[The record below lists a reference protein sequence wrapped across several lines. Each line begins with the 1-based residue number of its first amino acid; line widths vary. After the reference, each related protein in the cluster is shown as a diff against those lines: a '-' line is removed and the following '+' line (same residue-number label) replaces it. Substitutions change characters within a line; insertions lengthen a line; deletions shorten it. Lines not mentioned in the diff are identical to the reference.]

1 MNSEWKFYKGV
12 CHEGTQKDF
21 DDSSWE
27 TVTLGHTW
35 NNIDGQDGKP
45 GSKNTRDTDYFRGD
59 GWYRKRLNADEIKS
73 GKKYFLRFAGAN
85 MQAEV
90 FVNGEAVGSHKGGYT
105 AFRFDI
111 TDYLNLGEEN
121 VLAVRVNNERVPEI
135 APLSADFTFYGG
147 IYREVELIEKNPVH
161 FAVKPLADGEIKI
174 STPSVSDE
182 SGECVILATVKNDTD
197 KEKKLTVST
206 EVQESPE
213 WEKNPFIEKTNFDI
227 NENND
232 VAAPLSRSQTL
243 VLAAGEEREVSFTF
257 EVSNPHLW
265 NGRSDPFLYGATV
278 AVSCG
283 DEILDTASDEFGFR
297 YFSVDK
303 KNGFF
308 LNGKSYPLRGV
319 SRHQD
324 RELLG
329 NALTKKEHDEDFS
342 IIYDLGATA
351 IRLAHYPQAR
361 YFYKLCDRY
370 GIVVW
375 AEIPFVDEVGGSG
388 SYENPDDARKE
399 FFEITKQQL
408 RELICQNYNRPSI
421 ICWGLQNEVMMQ
433 FDDIMKKF
441 MRELHDVAKYE
452 DPYRLT
458 TQATNQPKAEKWQS
472 DLLAWNVYPGW
483 YGDSRKRLGKIMDSH
498 NRIKRPVAISE
509 YGAGG
514 NFLQHCERPKKVR
527 HDGQFHPEEYQT
539 KCHEA
544 FLNAINKRPY
554 LWATFVWNMFDFGSD
569 GRNEGD
575 RPGMNDKGLV
585 SFDRK
590 VKKDSFF
597 LYQSNWSKFPMIH
610 IAESRNTE
618 RTHRRAEIHVYSN
631 CENVTLYINGAEI
644 KTIPSDRN
652 RQKGVFV
659 FKAKLQKGENNIRAV
674 GTNNDTEYYVDEI
687 KWELNK

>member
-1 MNSEWKFYKGV
+1 MTSEWKFYKGS
-12 CHEGTQKDF
+12 CPEGAEKSF
-21 DDSSWE
+21 DDSNWE

-35 NNIDGQDGKP
+35 NNIDGQDGSP
-45 GSKNTRDTDYFRGD
+45 GGKDKYDTDYFRGD

-90 FVNGEAVGSHKGGYT
+90 FVNGEHAGSHKGGYT

-111 TDYLNLGEEN
+111 TNYLRHGGEN
-121 VLAVRVNNERVPEI
+121 VIAVRVNNERVPEI
-135 APLSADFTFYGG
+135 APITADFTFYGG
-147 IYREVELIEKNPVH
+147 LYREVELIEKNPVH
-161 FAVKPLADGEIKI
+161 FIVKPFADGELQI
-174 STPSVSDE
+174 STPHVSAE
-182 SGECVILATVKNDTD
+182 KGECVIRATLKNDTD
-197 KEKKLTVST
+197 REKKLSVCAEITDA
-206 EVQESPE
+206 PDF
-213 WEKNPFIEKTNFDI
+213 EKNPFIEKTYFDT
-227 NENND
+227 NENNKR
-232 VAAPLSRSQTL
+232 VAPLSQQHS
-243 VLAAGEEREVSFTF
+243 VILAAGEETEISFSF
-257 EVSNPHLW
+257 FVPNPHLW
-265 NGRSDPFLYGATV
+265 NGREDPFLYGAKV
-278 AVSCG
+278 SVSCG
-283 DEILDTASDEFGFR
+283 DEILDIVSDEFGFR

-303 KNGFF
+303 KKGFL
-308 LNGKSYPLRGV
+308 LNGRPYPLRGV

-329 NALTKKEHDEDFS
+329 NALTKKEHDEDFAL
-342 IIYDLGATA
+342 IYDMGATA

-361 YFYKLCDRY
+361 YFYRLCDRY

-375 AEIPFVDEVGGSG
+375 AEIPFVDEVGGNG
-388 SYENPDDARKE
+388 SYENPDSERKE

-408 RELICQNYNRPSI
+408 RELIRQNYNRPSI

-441 MRELHDVAKYE
+441 MRELHNVAKYE

-483 YGDSRKRLGKIMDSH
+483 YGDSRKRLGKIMDNH

-539 KCHEA
+539 MCHEA
-544 FLNAINKRPY
+544 FLKSINERQY

-590 VKKDSFF
+590 VKKDSYF
-597 LYQSNWSKFPMIH
+597 LYQSNWSKFPMVH
-610 IAESRNTE
+610 IGESRNINRTRRRTE
-618 RTHRRAEIHVYSN
+618 VKVYSN
-631 CENVTLYINGAEI
+631 CESVTLYLNGAEK
-644 KTIPSDRN
+644 KTVSHDRN
-652 RQKGVFV
+652 RQKCIFV
-659 FKAKLQKGENNIRAV
+659 FKVKLQNGENNIRAV
-674 GTNNDTEYYVDEI
+674 GKNCETECYIDEV
-687 KWELNK
+687 KWEFNK